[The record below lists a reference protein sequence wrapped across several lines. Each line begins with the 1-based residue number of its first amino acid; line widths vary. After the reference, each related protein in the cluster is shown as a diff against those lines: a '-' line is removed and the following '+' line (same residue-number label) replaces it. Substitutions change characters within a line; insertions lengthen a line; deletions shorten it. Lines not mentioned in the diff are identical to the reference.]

1 MLSFLAIGCLTLLRL
16 FICMHIT
23 DLCPSILSTHHSVPL
38 KLCTISFIF
47 AVDRLAIA
55 SRLSKRVSAVN
66 NQIKKMLRSF
76 NEGLPVEDHT
86 IWEAAINIHR
96 NSYTASL
103 ASIATSIP
111 IEVKRE
117 AVQKFRTAKRSLEEI
132 ALLKDEMRN
141 CLEYYQRQ
149 IASLKRSQEEIHLQ
163 LHEQEKDVEKLSGC
177 YCWISRKILIFS
189 TKLTDLLSLFRNIV
203 PEVIP
208 PSMGTSEA
216 STENHFPLT
225 SYTDNSSSCF
235 HFHSNETDEDPSVS
249 GAVGNRTE
257 DVQPRMNTPVS
268 RAVGNRTEDDQP
280 RVYITV
286 SGAVGNRTE
295 DDQPRV
301 NNTVGGAVGNRTE
314 DGRPRVNTT
323 VGGAVGNRTGD
334 GQPRVN
340 TTVGGAVSNR
350 TGDGQPRVNTTVGGA
365 VGNRTGDGQPR
376 VNTTVGGAVGNRTGD
391 GQPRVNTTVS
401 GAVGNRTGDGRPR
414 VNTTV
419 GGAVGNRTGDGR
431 PRVNTT
437 VSGAVGNRT
446 TEDGSSRGCKSCAR
460 FIIFFALE
468 LLVSSMARIDDED
481 GSTSPELS
489 DDDEVLYNDG
499 ISSYFNDEALS
510 VSWDDE
516 TDSDE
521 ESMMSTP
528 ANWRA
533 QEFYREEFIREQEI
547 PRQEL
552 EHFISSNSNINI
564 SNHKEVHPSRPVG
577 SFMGR
582 NDLKE
587 YAENLLRLSKKELS
601 CSRTKKHFAFNVHKT
616 SRRSTQ

>member
-301 NNTVGGAVGNRTE
+301 YTTVGGAVGNRTEDDQPRVNNTVGGAVGNRTE

-391 GQPRVNTTVS
+391 GQPRVNTTVGGAVGNRTGDGRPRVNTTVGGAVGNRTGDGRPRMNTTVGGAVGNRTGNGRPRVNTTVS
-401 GAVGNRTGDGRPR
+401 GAVGNRTEDGRPR

-446 TEDGSSRGCKSCAR
+446 EDGRQKVNTTVGGAVGNKLGMISQEKLCSLRVMK
-460 FIIFFALE
+460 
-468 LLVSSMARIDDED
+468 LLCCCHPQDNQLVLDRLYKARIY
-481 GSTSPELS
+481 TVTLFHQP
-489 DDDEVLYNDG
+489 
-499 ISSYFNDEALS
+499 
-510 VSWDDE
+510 
-516 TDSDE
+516 T
-521 ESMMSTP
+521 
-528 ANWRA
+528 
-533 QEFYREEFIREQEI
+533 
-547 PRQEL
+547 
-552 EHFISSNSNINI
+552 
-564 SNHKEVHPSRPVG
+564 
-577 SFMGR
+577 
-582 NDLKE
+582 
-587 YAENLLRLSKKELS
+587 
-601 CSRTKKHFAFNVHKT
+601 
-616 SRRSTQ
+616 

>member
-301 NNTVGGAVGNRTE
+301 YTTVGGAVGNRTEDDQPRVNNTVGGAVGNRTE

-350 TGDGQPRVNTTVGGA
+350 TGDGQ
-365 VGNRTGDGQPR
+365 
-376 VNTTVGGAVGNRTGD
+376 
-391 GQPRVNTTVS
+391 
-401 GAVGNRTGDGRPR
+401 PR

>member
-280 RVYITV
+280 RVYT
-286 SGAVGNRTE
+286 
-295 DDQPRV
+295 
-301 NNTVGGAVGNRTE
+301 TVGGAVGNRTE
-314 DGRPRVNTT
+314 D
-323 VGGAVGNRTGD
+323 D
-334 GQPRVN
+334 
-340 TTVGGAVSNR
+340 
-350 TGDGQPRVNTTVGGA
+350 
-365 VGNRTGDGQPR
+365 
-376 VNTTVGGAVGNRTGD
+376 
-391 GQPRVNTTVS
+391 QPRVNTTVS

>member
-280 RVYITV
+280 RV
-286 SGAVGNRTE
+286 
-295 DDQPRV
+295 
-301 NNTVGGAVGNRTE
+301 
-314 DGRPRVNTT
+314 
-323 VGGAVGNRTGD
+323 
-334 GQPRVN
+334 
-340 TTVGGAVSNR
+340 
-350 TGDGQPRVNTTVGGA
+350 
-365 VGNRTGDGQPR
+365 
-376 VNTTVGGAVGNRTGD
+376 
-391 GQPRVNTTVS
+391 NTTVS

>member
-301 NNTVGGAVGNRTE
+301 YTTVGGAVGNRTEDDQPRVNNTVGGAVGNRTE

-340 TTVGGAVSNR
+340 TTVGGAV
-350 TGDGQPRVNTTVGGA
+350 
-365 VGNRTGDGQPR
+365 
-376 VNTTVGGAVGNRTGD
+376 
-391 GQPRVNTTVS
+391 
-401 GAVGNRTGDGRPR
+401 
-414 VNTTV
+414 
-419 GGAVGNRTGDGR
+419 GNRTGDGR

-446 TEDGSSRGCKSCAR
+446 TEDGSK
-460 FIIFFALE
+460 

>member
-301 NNTVGGAVGNRTE
+301 YTTVGGAVGNRTEDDQPRVNNTVGGAVGNRTE
-314 DGRPRVNTT
+314 DGR
-323 VGGAVGNRTGD
+323 
-334 GQPRVN
+334 
-340 TTVGGAVSNR
+340 
-350 TGDGQPRVNTTVGGA
+350 
-365 VGNRTGDGQPR
+365 PR

>member
-301 NNTVGGAVGNRTE
+301 YTTVGGAVGNRTEDDQPRVNNTVGGAVGNRTE
-314 DGRPRVNTT
+314 DGR
-323 VGGAVGNRTGD
+323 
-334 GQPRVN
+334 
-340 TTVGGAVSNR
+340 
-350 TGDGQPRVNTTVGGA
+350 
-365 VGNRTGDGQPR
+365 
-376 VNTTVGGAVGNRTGD
+376 
-391 GQPRVNTTVS
+391 PRVNTTVS

>member
-301 NNTVGGAVGNRTE
+301 YTTVGGAVGNRTEDDQPRVNNTVGGAVGNRTE

-340 TTVGGAVSNR
+340 TTVGGAV
-350 TGDGQPRVNTTVGGA
+350 
-365 VGNRTGDGQPR
+365 GNRTGDGQ
-376 VNTTVGGAVGNRTGD
+376 
-391 GQPRVNTTVS
+391 
-401 GAVGNRTGDGRPR
+401 PR

>member
-301 NNTVGGAVGNRTE
+301 YTTVGGAVGNRTEDDQPRVNNTVGGAVGNRTE
-314 DGRPRVNTT
+314 
-323 VGGAVGNRTGD
+323 
-334 GQPRVN
+334 
-340 TTVGGAVSNR
+340 
-350 TGDGQPRVNTTVGGA
+350 
-365 VGNRTGDGQPR
+365 
-376 VNTTVGGAVGNRTGD
+376 
-391 GQPRVNTTVS
+391 
-401 GAVGNRTGDGRPR
+401 DGRPR

>member
-301 NNTVGGAVGNRTE
+301 YTTVGGAVGNRTEDDQPRVNNTVGGAVGNRTE

-334 GQPRVN
+334 GQ
-340 TTVGGAVSNR
+340 
-350 TGDGQPRVNTTVGGA
+350 
-365 VGNRTGDGQPR
+365 
-376 VNTTVGGAVGNRTGD
+376 
-391 GQPRVNTTVS
+391 
-401 GAVGNRTGDGRPR
+401 PR

>member
-301 NNTVGGAVGNRTE
+301 YTTVGGAVGNRTE
-314 DGRPRVNTT
+314 D
-323 VGGAVGNRTGD
+323 D
-334 GQPRVN
+334 
-340 TTVGGAVSNR
+340 
-350 TGDGQPRVNTTVGGA
+350 
-365 VGNRTGDGQPR
+365 
-376 VNTTVGGAVGNRTGD
+376 
-391 GQPRVNTTVS
+391 QPRVNTTVS

>member
-280 RVYITV
+280 RV
-286 SGAVGNRTE
+286 
-295 DDQPRV
+295 

-314 DGRPRVNTT
+314 
-323 VGGAVGNRTGD
+323 
-334 GQPRVN
+334 
-340 TTVGGAVSNR
+340 
-350 TGDGQPRVNTTVGGA
+350 
-365 VGNRTGDGQPR
+365 
-376 VNTTVGGAVGNRTGD
+376 
-391 GQPRVNTTVS
+391 
-401 GAVGNRTGDGRPR
+401 DGRPR

>member
-280 RVYITV
+280 RV
-286 SGAVGNRTE
+286 
-295 DDQPRV
+295 
-301 NNTVGGAVGNRTE
+301 
-314 DGRPRVNTT
+314 
-323 VGGAVGNRTGD
+323 
-334 GQPRVN
+334 
-340 TTVGGAVSNR
+340 
-350 TGDGQPRVNTTVGGA
+350 
-365 VGNRTGDGQPR
+365 
-376 VNTTVGGAVGNRTGD
+376 
-391 GQPRVNTTVS
+391 NTTVS
-401 GAVGNRTGDGRPR
+401 
-414 VNTTV
+414 
-419 GGAVGNRTGDGR
+419 GAVGNRTGDGR

-446 TEDGSSRGCKSCAR
+446 TEDGSK
-460 FIIFFALE
+460 

>member
-257 DVQPRMNTPVS
+257 DVQPRMNT
-268 RAVGNRTEDDQP
+268 
-280 RVYITV
+280 
-286 SGAVGNRTE
+286 
-295 DDQPRV
+295 
-301 NNTVGGAVGNRTE
+301 
-314 DGRPRVNTT
+314 
-323 VGGAVGNRTGD
+323 
-334 GQPRVN
+334 
-340 TTVGGAVSNR
+340 
-350 TGDGQPRVNTTVGGA
+350 TVGGA

-391 GQPRVNTTVS
+391 GQ
-401 GAVGNRTGDGRPR
+401 PR